1 MSRCL
6 NFHGTAWHDN
16 TEVLLALRV
25 GGMSQKTA
33 DLSACSVEQ
42 LFSEQEQHDMRL
54 AGLQLLAIGSSLL
67 DASCLA
73 ISDL

>member
-42 LFSEQEQHDMRL
+42 LFSEQE
-54 AGLQLLAIGSSLL
+54 
-67 DASCLA
+67 
-73 ISDL
+73 